1 MGLSDVA
8 IAEFD
13 ESMSVFAN
21 VLAEQESR
29 QQAEGAAAA
38 NQADAQRIVDFEAR
52 LAEKE
57 AKTRGDQGVI
67 EKLQGQLAKADA
79 DKQVCILHMHN
90 IAC

>member
-1 MGLSDVA
+1 MA

-21 VLAEQESR
+21 VQAERESR

-38 NQADAQRIVDFEAR
+38 KQADVQRIVDLEAR

-57 AKTRGDQGVI
+57 AKTRGTQGII
-67 EKLQGQLAKADA
+67 EKLQGQLAKAGA
-79 DKQVCILHMHN
+79 NNQVCILHMHN

>member
-1 MGLSDVA
+1 MNGQV
-8 IAEFD
+8 ER
-13 ESMSVFAN
+13 
-21 VLAEQESR
+21 ESR

-38 NQADAQRIVDFEAR
+38 NQANVQRIVDLEAR

-57 AKTRGDQGVI
+57 AKTREDQGII

-79 DKQVCILHMHN
+79 NKQVCILHMHN